1 MAEEAIFR
9 RLGPDGRYRIVLQG
23 SEGEYELSVPPG
35 FKIQVEWLWQVP
47 IPDLRDMQRLLG
59 LI

>member
-23 SEGEYELSVPPG
+23 SEGEYESSVLPG
-35 FKIQVEWLWQVP
+35 FKIRVEWLWQVP
-47 IPDLRDMQRLLG
+47 MPDLIGILRGLG
-59 LI
+59 II